1 MYAWIWRR
9 LPFGL
14 RGKLAGSFVLL
25 GIVGALLWYVI
36 FPWAEPLL
44 PFDDVQVGDPD
55 SGYSQ
60 LEDDPFE
67 IPGAP
72 SGEPD
77 DHEIP
82 YETGDTPEPSSS
94 TAR

>member
-60 LEDDPFE
+60 LEDPFE